1 MAKIFGFVRLCNLG
15 ILRTSLL
22 ILYVLSLQK
31 LIGLCDKGFVNAS
44 KFFIMKNLKLLKVSL
59 EGCHRGQWFQGLSLL
74 F

>member
-31 LIGLCDKGFVNAS
+31 LIGLCDKGVVDAS
-44 KFFIMKNLKLLKVSL
+44 KLFFILL
-59 EGCHRGQWFQGLSLL
+59 
-74 F
+74 